1 MALHIHAVKATNYDR
16 FLEEARKAREDFEA
30 IKNTD
35 NQRHI
40 EATLE
45 KYENFIEY
53 YYDPYA
59 SLRKR
64 VH

>member
-35 NQRHI
+35 N
-40 EATLE
+40 
-45 KYENFIEY
+45 
-53 YYDPYA
+53 
-59 SLRKR
+59 
-64 VH
+64 